1 MLYSCHFDKTEL
13 KIMIFINFQV
23 YHRNE
28 KNFESSHGLGGSHL
42 KIRDVFMDLEPC
54 FKVHNLVVIQLKN
67 TKLGQMTNLNMI
79 FYMVVS
85 IYKLDQI
92 CNSPQSPARF

>member
-1 MLYSCHFDKTEL
+1 
-13 KIMIFINFQV
+13 
-23 YHRNE
+23 
-28 KNFESSHGLGGSHL
+28 
-42 KIRDVFMDLEPC
+42 MDLEPC

-85 IYKLDQI
+85 IYKLYQI
-92 CNSPQSPARF
+92 YNSLQSPARF

>member
-1 MLYSCHFDKTEL
+1 MS
-13 KIMIFINFQV
+13 NFLSICMV
-23 YHRNE
+23 W
-28 KNFESSHGLGGSHL
+28 GGRHL
-42 KIRDVFMDLEPC
+42 KPC
-54 FKVHNLVVIQLKN
+54 FKVHNLVVIQLNN

>member
-1 MLYSCHFDKTEL
+1 
-13 KIMIFINFQV
+13 MIFINFQV

-28 KNFESSHGLGGSHL
+28 KNFESSYGLGGRHL
-42 KIRDVFMDLEPC
+42 KIRDVCMDLEPC

-79 FYMVVS
+79 FHMMVS

-92 CNSPQSPARF
+92 YNSPQSPDRF

>member
-1 MLYSCHFDKTEL
+1 
-13 KIMIFINFQV
+13 MIFINFQV

-28 KNFESSHGLGGSHL
+28 KNLESSYGLGGRHL
-42 KIRDVFMDLEPC
+42 KIRDVCMDLEPC

-67 TKLGQMTNLNMI
+67 TKVGQMTNLNMI

-85 IYKLDQI
+85 IYKLHQI
-92 CNSPQSPARF
+92 YNSLQSPARF

>member
-1 MLYSCHFDKTEL
+1 MY
-13 KIMIFINFQV
+13 
-23 YHRNE
+23 
-28 KNFESSHGLGGSHL
+28 
-42 KIRDVFMDLEPC
+42 LEPC
-54 FKVHNLVVIQLKN
+54 FKVHDLVVIQLKN

-92 CNSPQSPARF
+92 YNSPQSGAKRPKGA

>member
-1 MLYSCHFDKTEL
+1 MR
-13 KIMIFINFQV
+13 KILRVHMVWGDAIS
-23 YHRNE
+23 
-28 KNFESSHGLGGSHL
+28 K
-42 KIRDVFMDLEPC
+42 LET
-54 FKVHNLVVIQLKN
+54 FVWIWNHVSRSITQLNN